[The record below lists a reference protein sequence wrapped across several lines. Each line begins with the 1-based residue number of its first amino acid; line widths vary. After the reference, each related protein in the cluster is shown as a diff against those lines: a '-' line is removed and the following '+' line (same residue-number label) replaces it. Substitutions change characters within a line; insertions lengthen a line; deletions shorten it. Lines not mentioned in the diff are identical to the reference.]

1 MNPELILH
9 KGRIYTVDAAQ
20 PWAEAV
26 AIRDGRILAVGSNKE
41 ILSLAGSATEK
52 HTLAGRLVLPGLI
65 DSHIHLYDW
74 SLSRQQAPLAAC
86 RSKTEMMAIIEERA
100 GSLPPGTWL
109 NGRGWNERNW
119 DEPDLP
125 TRSDLDRVTGDHPA
139 LFWRVDMHAA
149 VANSAALL
157 LAGIGEGTRDPEGGV
172 IGRGPANQNEET
184 PFTLPNGLLWELAIN
199 LVSRH
204 IPKPEPAE
212 LDEGLVEAIAVLNS
226 LGITSAHDQRMKDYD
241 EGPPALAAYQ
251 RLEQSGRLG
260 LRINCNLAAHD
271 LPHLIAL
278 GLRSGFGSDL
288 LRLGHVKLFADG
300 SMGSQTAWVLSTY
313 AGSHHEGSDYLG
325 VCVTPPEQMATEIRQ
340 ASAAGFAVSVHAI
353 GDRANRIV
361 LDIFEEVAIA
371 GNRLPI
377 PHRLE
382 HVQILDPADASRL
395 AENNITASVQPIHA
409 LDDMDMAD
417 RVLGERTNRAYNFG
431 RLARSGARL
440 ALGSDAPVADPNPF
454 LGFQGAICRQR
465 PERMERG
472 PWNSEEILTLEETIF
487 GYTMGAALAGGWQES
502 IGSIS
507 PEKRA
512 DLIVLDRDL
521 FEIVAQGI
529 TGWELADTRVEMTL
543 FDGRIVYRRGA

>member
-9 KGRIYTVDAAQ
+9 NGRIYTVDPVQ
-20 PWAEAV
+20 PWAEA
-26 AIRDGRILAVGSNKE
+26 IFIKGGRFVTIGSDKE
-41 ILSLAGSATEK
+41 ILSLAGPATNI
-52 HTLAGRLVLPGLI
+52 HNLAGRLVLPGLI

-74 SLSRQQAPLAAC
+74 SLSRRQAPLADC
-86 RSKTEMMAIIEERA
+86 RSKSEMMAVIGHWA
-100 GSLPPGTWL
+100 GSLPPGKWL
-109 NGRGWNERNW
+109 NGRGWNERIW
-119 DEPDLP
+119 DSPDLP
-125 TRSDLDRVTGDHPA
+125 TRVDLDQVTGDHPA

-149 VANSAALL
+149 VANSAALS
-157 LAGIGEGTRDPEGGV
+157 LAGIGEGTSDPKGGV
-172 IGRGPANQNEET
+172 IGRDPPNQQDDT
-184 PFTLPNGLLWELAIN
+184 PSGAPNGLLWELAIN
-199 LVSRH
+199 LVSQH
-204 IPKPEPAE
+204 IPKPEPSE
-212 LDEGLVEAIAVLNS
+212 LAEGLTEAMAALNS
-226 LGITSAHDQRMKDYD
+226 LGITAAHDQRMKDYD
-241 EGPPALAAYQ
+241 EGPLALAAYQ
-251 RLEQSGRLG
+251 RLEQSGRLT
-260 LRINCNLAAHD
+260 LRINCNIAAHD

-300 SMGSQTAWVLSTY
+300 SMGSQTAWVLSPY
-313 AGSHHEGSDYLG
+313 AGTMHEGSDYLG
-325 VCVTPPEQMATEIRQ
+325 VSVTPPEQMAAEIRL
-340 ASAAGFAVSVHAI
+340 ASAAGFATSVHAI
-353 GDRANRIV
+353 GDQANRIV

-371 GNRLPI
+371 GDRPVI

-382 HVQILDPADASRL
+382 HVQILDPADAPRL

-417 RVLGERTNRAYNFG
+417 RVLGDRSNRAYNFG

-472 PWNSEEILTLEETIF
+472 PWNSAELLTLEQTIY
-487 GYTMGAALAGGWQES
+487 GYTMAAALAAGWQDV

-529 TGWELADTRVEMTL
+529 NGRELADTRVEMTL
-543 FDGRIVYRRGA
+543 FDGRIVYARGD

>member
-9 KGRIYTVDAAQ
+9 NGRIYTVDPAH

-26 AIRDGRILAVGSNKE
+26 AVTAGRFVAVGSNKK
-41 ILSLAGSATEK
+41 ILSLAGPATEK
-52 HTLAGRLVLPGLI
+52 HNLAGRLALPGLI

-74 SLSRQQAPLAAC
+74 SLSRRQAPLADC
-86 RSKTEMMAIIEERA
+86 RSKAEMMAIIEERA
-100 GSLPPGTWL
+100 GSLPPGRWL
-109 NGRGWNERNW
+109 SGRGWNERNW
-119 DEPDLP
+119 DSPDLP
-125 TRSDLDRVTGDHPA
+125 TRSDLDAVTGDHPA

-172 IGRGPANQNEET
+172 IGRGPANQHEET
-184 PFTLPNGLLWELAIN
+184 ASTLPNGLLWELAIN

-204 IPKPEPAE
+204 IPKPEPVE

-226 LGITSAHDQRMKDYD
+226 LGITSAHDQRMKDCD

-251 RLEQSGRLG
+251 RLEHSGRLN

-288 LRLGHVKLFADG
+288 LRLGHLKLFADG
-300 SMGSQTAWVLSTY
+300 SLGSQTAWLLSAY
-313 AGSHHEGSDYLG
+313 AGTHHEGSDYLG
-325 VCVTPPEQMATEIRQ
+325 VSVTPPEQMAAEIRQ
-340 ASAAGFAVSVHAI
+340 ASEAGFAASVHAI
-353 GDRANRIV
+353 GDRANRVV
-361 LDIFEEVAIA
+361 LDIFEEVASA

-377 PHRLE
+377 PHRIE
-382 HVQILDPADASRL
+382 HVQIVDPADASRL

-409 LDDMDMAD
+409 LDDMDMVD
-417 RVLGERTNRAYNFG
+417 RVLGERSNRAYIFG

-472 PWNSEEILTLEETIF
+472 PWNSAEKLTLEETIF
-487 GYTMGAALAGGWQES
+487 GYTMGAAQAAGWQNS
-502 IGSIS
+502 VGSIS
-507 PEKRA
+507 PDKRA

-529 TGWELADTRVEMTL
+529 TGRELADTRVEMTL
-543 FDGRIVYRRGA
+543 FDGRIVYKRGA